1 MRQNSKKIQ
10 SENLTDVLL
19 FIIMVATYFIFINPF
34 ILKLF

>member
-1 MRQNSKKIQ
+1 MQQNSKKIQ

-19 FIIMVATYFIFINPF
+19 FVLMVGTYFIFINPF